1 METAKHFGSKLRKT
15 LAALLATMALM
26 AVLLPGALAVDLNV
40 DVGFYFKQSRG
51 GTCTLASAAMML
63 RRRAYLDDFR
73 KTQNGDYQY
82 EGSRYACE
90 LSEKE
95 WKKQSTAMAAAGIAV
110 ILLTIAAGCVPS
122 VGLQG
127 SIFVLLPYAVQLAA
141 ACSLAWACARLLGK
155 EYPLREYVYQQTVC
169 KISLRSG
176 VCIAAAGVSV
186 IGELVELTRHSNKI
200 LFSIPFLL
208 TEVVMGVAALVLLK
222 NVKKYTW
229 KRVRL

>member
-1 METAKHFGSKLRKT
+1 MDFNMTSNHQKNIPPKKTDSEPSKATESKSAKAPGTASPKEADARS
-15 LAALLATMALM
+15 
-26 AVLLPGALAVDLNV
+26 
-40 DVGFYFKQSRG
+40 
-51 GTCTLASAAMML
+51 SAKPH
-63 RRRAYLDDFR
+63 RRRAYLEDFK

-169 KISLRSG
+169 KISLRS
-176 VCIAAAGVSV
+176 
-186 IGELVELTRHSNKI
+186 LQLTYGNRNTSFNKYYLI
-200 LFSIPFLL
+200 SKRLPLL
-208 TEVVMGVAALVLLK
+208 QV
-222 NVKKYTW
+222 
-229 KRVRL
+229 

>member
-1 METAKHFGSKLRKT
+1 
-15 LAALLATMALM
+15 
-26 AVLLPGALAVDLNV
+26 
-40 DVGFYFKQSRG
+40 
-51 GTCTLASAAMML
+51 
-63 RRRAYLDDFR
+63 
-73 KTQNGDYQY
+73 
-82 EGSRYACE
+82 
-90 LSEKE
+90 
-95 WKKQSTAMAAAGIAV
+95 MAAAGIAV
-110 ILLTIAAGCVPS
+110 LLLTIAAGCVPS

-127 SIFVLLPYAVQLAA
+127 SVFVLLPYAVQLAA

-186 IGELVELTRHSNKI
+186 IGELVQLTRHSDEI

>member
-1 METAKHFGSKLRKT
+1 MDFNMTSNNQKNISPKKTDSEPSKATESKSAK
-15 LAALLATMALM
+15 A
-26 AVLLPGALAVDLNV
+26 PGAASPQEADA
-40 DVGFYFKQSRG
+40 QSY
-51 GTCTLASAAMML
+51 AKPH

-141 ACSLAWACARLLGK
+141 ACSLAWACARLLSK

-169 KISLRSG
+169 KIPLRSS
-176 VCIAAAGVSV
+176 VCIAATGVSV
-186 IGELVELTRHSNKI
+186 IGELIELTRHSDKI

-208 TEVVMGVAALVLLK
+208 IEVVIGAATLVLLK
-222 NVKKYTW
+222 SVKKRMW
-229 KRVRL
+229 KRV

>member
-51 GTCTLASAAMML
+51 GTCTLPSAAMML

-95 WKKQSTAMAAAGIAV
+95 WKKKSTAMAAAGIAV

-169 KISLRSG
+169 KIPLRSG

-186 IGELVELTRHSNKI
+186 IGELIELTRHSNEI

-208 TEVVMGVAALVLLK
+208 IEVVMGAATLELLK

-229 KRVRL
+229 KRV

>member
-208 TEVVMGVAALVLLK
+208 IEVVMGAATLELLK

-229 KRVRL
+229 KRA

>member
-26 AVLLPGALAVDLNV
+26 AVLLPGALAVDLNI

-73 KTQNGDYQY
+73 KTQNGNYQY

-95 WKKQSTAMAAAGIAV
+95 WKKKSTAMAAAGIAV
-110 ILLTIAAGCVPS
+110 LLLTIAAGCVPS

-141 ACSLAWACARLLGK
+141 ACSLTWACARLLGK

-169 KISLRSG
+169 KISLRGG
-176 VCIAAAGVSV
+176 VCITAAGVSV
-186 IGELVELTRHSNKI
+186 IGELVELTRHSDKI
-200 LFSIPFLL
+200 LSSTPFLII
-208 TEVVMGVAALVLLK
+208 EVVMGAAILTLLK
-222 NVKKYTW
+222 TIKKYAW
-229 KRVRL
+229 KRV

>member
-1 METAKHFGSKLRKT
+1 MDFNMTSNNQRNIPPKKTDSEPSKATESKSAK
-15 LAALLATMALM
+15 A
-26 AVLLPGALAVDLNV
+26 PGAASPKEADA
-40 DVGFYFKQSRG
+40 QS
-51 GTCTLASAAMML
+51 SAKSH
-63 RRRAYLDDFR
+63 RRRAYLD
-73 KTQNGDYQY
+73 GDYQY

-95 WKKQSTAMAAAGIAV
+95 WKKKSTAMAAAGIAV

-169 KISLRSG
+169 KIPLRSG

-186 IGELVELTRHSNKI
+186 IGELIELTRHSNEI

-208 TEVVMGVAALVLLK
+208 IEVVMGAATLELLK

-229 KRVRL
+229 KRV

>member
-1 METAKHFGSKLRKT
+1 MDFNMTSNNQRNIPPKKTDSEPSKATESKSAKAPGTASPKEADARSSTKSH
-15 LAALLATMALM
+15 
-26 AVLLPGALAVDLNV
+26 
-40 DVGFYFKQSRG
+40 
-51 GTCTLASAAMML
+51 

-95 WKKQSTAMAAAGIAV
+95 WKKKSTAM
-110 ILLTIAAGCVPS
+110 
-122 VGLQG
+122 
-127 SIFVLLPYAVQLAA
+127 AA

-186 IGELVELTRHSNKI
+186 IGELVELTRHSDK
-200 LFSIPFLL
+200 LLSSIPFLL
-208 TEVVMGVAALVLLK
+208 IEVIMGAATLALLK

-229 KRVRL
+229 KRV

>member
-1 METAKHFGSKLRKT
+1 MIKSKQRMDFNMTSNNQRNIPPKKTDSEPSKATESKSAKT
-15 LAALLATMALM
+15 
-26 AVLLPGALAVDLNV
+26 PGAASPKKADA
-40 DVGFYFKQSRG
+40 QSS
-51 GTCTLASAAMML
+51 TKSH

-95 WKKQSTAMAAAGIAV
+95 WKKKSTAMAAAGIAV
-110 ILLTIAAGCVPS
+110 LLLTIAAGCVPS

-141 ACSLAWACARLLGK
+141 ACSLTWACARLLGK

-169 KISLRSG
+169 KISLRGG
-176 VCIAAAGVSV
+176 VCITAAGVSV
-186 IGELVELTRHSNKI
+186 IGELVELTRHSDKI
-200 LFSIPFLL
+200 LSSTPFLII
-208 TEVVMGVAALVLLK
+208 EVVMGAAILTLLK
-222 NVKKYTW
+222 TIKKYAW
-229 KRVRL
+229 KRV

>member
-1 METAKHFGSKLRKT
+1 MIKSKQRMDFNVTSNNQKNMPPKKT
-15 LAALLATMALM
+15 DSEPSKAAESKFPEAPDA
-26 AVLLPGALAVDLNV
+26 ASS
-40 DVGFYFKQSRG
+40 QS
-51 GTCTLASAAMML
+51 LDSQSKPH

-95 WKKQSTAMAAAGIAV
+95 WKKKSTAMATAGIAA

-169 KISLRSG
+169 KIPLRSR
-176 VCIAAAGVSV
+176 VCIAVTGVSV
-186 IGELVELTRHSNKI
+186 LGELIELTHHSDKI
-200 LFSIPFLL
+200 LSSIPFLL
-208 TEVVMGVAALVLLK
+208 IEVIVGAATLALLK
-222 NVKKYTW
+222 NVKRYTW
-229 KRVRL
+229 KRV

>member
-1 METAKHFGSKLRKT
+1 MIKSKQRMDFNMTSNNQRNIPPKKTDSEPSKATESKSAKAPE
-15 LAALLATMALM
+15 AASPKEADA
-26 AVLLPGALAVDLNV
+26 
-40 DVGFYFKQSRG
+40 QSS
-51 GTCTLASAAMML
+51 TKSH

-127 SIFVLLPYAVQLAA
+127 SIFAAGGSLQPRVGMCKAFGQGISASGIRLSADSVQN
-141 ACSLAWACARLLGK
+141 
-155 EYPLREYVYQQTVC
+155 
-169 KISLRSG
+169 
-176 VCIAAAGVSV
+176 IAAQRSLHRSSRSV
-186 IGELVELTRHSNKI
+186 RHRR
-200 LFSIPFLL
+200 
-208 TEVVMGVAALVLLK
+208 TC
-222 NVKKYTW
+222 
-229 KRVRL
+229 

>member
-1 METAKHFGSKLRKT
+1 MFN
-15 LAALLATMALM
+15 ALLHE
-26 AVLLPGALAVDLNV
+26 
-40 DVGFYFKQSRG
+40 
-51 GTCTLASAAMML
+51 
-63 RRRAYLDDFR
+63 DFR
-73 KTQNGDYQY
+73 VGIDAAGCLVQNQDAGIGYHRAGKGEQLLLTDGKT
-82 EGSRYACE
+82 A
-90 LSEKE
+90 E

-186 IGELVELTRHSNKI
+186 IGELAELTRHSDKI

-208 TEVVMGVAALVLLK
+208 IEVVMGAATLVLLK

-229 KRVRL
+229 KRARL

>member
-1 METAKHFGSKLRKT
+1 
-15 LAALLATMALM
+15 
-26 AVLLPGALAVDLNV
+26 
-40 DVGFYFKQSRG
+40 
-51 GTCTLASAAMML
+51 
-63 RRRAYLDDFR
+63 
-73 KTQNGDYQY
+73 
-82 EGSRYACE
+82 
-90 LSEKE
+90 
-95 WKKQSTAMAAAGIAV
+95 
-110 ILLTIAAGCVPS
+110 

-186 IGELVELTRHSNKI
+186 IGELIELTRHSNKI

-208 TEVVMGVAALVLLK
+208 IEVVMGAAALALLK

-229 KRVRL
+229 KRMRL

>member
-1 METAKHFGSKLRKT
+1 
-15 LAALLATMALM
+15 
-26 AVLLPGALAVDLNV
+26 
-40 DVGFYFKQSRG
+40 
-51 GTCTLASAAMML
+51 
-63 RRRAYLDDFR
+63 
-73 KTQNGDYQY
+73 
-82 EGSRYACE
+82 
-90 LSEKE
+90 
-95 WKKQSTAMAAAGIAV
+95 MAAAGIAV
-110 ILLTIAAGCVPS
+110 ILMTIAAGCVPS

-186 IGELVELTRHSNKI
+186 IGEFVELTRHSDEI

-208 TEVVMGVAALVLLK
+208 IEVVMGVAALVLLK

>member
-1 METAKHFGSKLRKT
+1 MIKSKQRMDFNMTSNNQRNIPPKKTDSEPSKATESKSAK
-15 LAALLATMALM
+15 A
-26 AVLLPGALAVDLNV
+26 PGAASPKEADA
-40 DVGFYFKQSRG
+40 QSS
-51 GTCTLASAAMML
+51 TKSH

-95 WKKQSTAMAAAGIAV
+95 WKKQSTAMAAAG
-110 ILLTIAAGCVPS
+110 IAAGCVPS

-208 TEVVMGVAALVLLK
+208 IEVVMGTAALILLK

>member
-1 METAKHFGSKLRKT
+1 MTSNNQKNMPSKKTDSEPSKVTESKSAKAPGTASPKEADARPSTKSH
-15 LAALLATMALM
+15 
-26 AVLLPGALAVDLNV
+26 
-40 DVGFYFKQSRG
+40 
-51 GTCTLASAAMML
+51 

-95 WKKQSTAMAAAGIAV
+95 WKKKSTAMAAAGIAV
-110 ILLTIAAGCVPS
+110 IVLTIAAGCVPS

-169 KISLRSG
+169 KIPLRSRA
-176 VCIAAAGVSV
+176 CIAATGVSV
-186 IGELVELTRHSNKI
+186 LGELIELTHHSDKI
-200 LFSIPFLL
+200 LSYIPFLL
-208 TEVVMGVAALVLLK
+208 IEVIMGAATLALLK
-222 NVKKYTW
+222 NVKRNTW
-229 KRVRL
+229 KRV

>member
-51 GTCTLASAAMML
+51 GTSTLASAAMML

-186 IGELVELTRHSNKI
+186 IGEFVELTRHSNKI

-208 TEVVMGVAALVLLK
+208 IEVVMGAATLVLLK

>member
-1 METAKHFGSKLRKT
+1 MDFNMTSNNQKNISPKKTDSEPSKATESKSAK
-15 LAALLATMALM
+15 A
-26 AVLLPGALAVDLNV
+26 PGA
-40 DVGFYFKQSRG
+40 
-51 GTCTLASAAMML
+51 ASHQEADAQYSAKPH

-95 WKKQSTAMAAAGIAV
+95 WKKKSNAMAAAGIAA

-169 KISLRSG
+169 KIPLRSR
-176 VCIAAAGVSV
+176 VCIAATGVSAL
-186 IGELVELTRHSNKI
+186 GELIELTHHSDKI
-200 LFSIPFLL
+200 LSSIPFLL
-208 TEVVMGVAALVLLK
+208 IEVIMGAATLALLK
-222 NVKKYTW
+222 NVKRYTW
-229 KRVRL
+229 KRV

>member
-1 METAKHFGSKLRKT
+1 MIKSKQRMDFNMTSNNQKNIPPKKTDSEPSKATESKSAKAPGTASPKEADARS
-15 LAALLATMALM
+15 
-26 AVLLPGALAVDLNV
+26 
-40 DVGFYFKQSRG
+40 
-51 GTCTLASAAMML
+51 SAKPH
-63 RRRAYLDDFR
+63 RRRAYLEDFK

-95 WKKQSTAMAAAGIAV
+95 WKKQSTVMAAAGIAV

-141 ACSLAWACARLLGK
+141 ACSLAWACARLWGK

-169 KISLRSG
+169 KISLRG
-176 VCIAAAGVSV
+176 GICIAAAGVSV
-186 IGELVELTRHSNKI
+186 IGELAELTRHSDK
-200 LFSIPFLL
+200 LLSSIPFLL
-208 TEVVMGVAALVLLK
+208 IEVIMGAAALALLK
-222 NVKKYTW
+222 NAKKYMW
-229 KRVRL
+229 KRV

>member
-1 METAKHFGSKLRKT
+1 MIKSKQRMDFNMTSNNQRNIPPKKTDSEPSKATESKFAKAPE
-15 LAALLATMALM
+15 AASPKEADA
-26 AVLLPGALAVDLNV
+26 
-40 DVGFYFKQSRG
+40 QSS
-51 GTCTLASAAMML
+51 TKSH

-95 WKKQSTAMAAAGIAV
+95 WKKKSTAMAAAGIAV

-186 IGELVELTRHSNKI
+186 IGELVELTRHSDEI

-208 TEVVMGVAALVLLK
+208 IEVVMGVAALVLLK

>member
-1 METAKHFGSKLRKT
+1 MIKSKQRMDFNMTSNNQRNIPPKKTDSEPSKATESKSAKT
-15 LAALLATMALM
+15 
-26 AVLLPGALAVDLNV
+26 PGAASPKKADA
-40 DVGFYFKQSRG
+40 QSS
-51 GTCTLASAAMML
+51 TKSH

-141 ACSLAWACARLLGK
+141 ACSLAWASARLLGK

-176 VCIAAAGVSV
+176 VCI
-186 IGELVELTRHSNKI
+186 
-200 LFSIPFLL
+200 
-208 TEVVMGVAALVLLK
+208 
-222 NVKKYTW
+222 
-229 KRVRL
+229 VRS